1 MKIAVLVLV
10 FCAALCD
17 AHRGRGRDEGGGRPG
32 GHHRGPPPPPY
43 LEDVT
48 EEARMEYFTIVSN
61 EDKTIADQK
70 REILEWAQKYGIQ
83 EKVEEFNK
91 KKESIGNEMKRN
103 VTELIAALPSALE
116 RFSAIRENEDQT
128 RSQQEEALRELK
140 SADPKVHDVLR
151 FIFHQFKPRHPHD
164 KPGHQGIGG
173 FGGPRGMSG
182 EFGGE
187 DMTGRPRGDGGFG
200 GFGGFGGRPGF
211 GGFQGWH
218 FCLVLEKLYYSV
230 KMDKKFSI
238 LQEEEMG
245 AASARTKNSES
256 EI

>member
-1 MKIAVLVLV
+1 MKIAILVFV

-17 AHRGRGRDEGGGRPG
+17 AHRDRGRGDRGGRPG

-48 EEARMEYFTIVSN
+48 EEARMEYITIVSN

-70 REILEWAQKYGIQ
+70 REILEWGQKYGLQ
-83 EKVEEFNK
+83 DKVEEFDK
-91 KKESIGNEMKRN
+91 KMESIGNEMKQN

-116 RFSAIRENEDQT
+116 QFSAIRENEDQT
-128 RSQQEEALRELK
+128 RGQQEEALMELK

-173 FGGPRGMSG
+173 FGHQGGFGGPRGMSG

-187 DMTGRPRGDGGFG
+187 DMTGRRRG

-211 GGFQGWH
+211 GGFQGGRDGRG
-218 FCLVLEKLYYSV
+218 FGSDE
-230 KMDKKFSI
+230 DFR
-238 LQEEEMG
+238 E
-245 AASARTKNSES
+245 
-256 EI
+256 